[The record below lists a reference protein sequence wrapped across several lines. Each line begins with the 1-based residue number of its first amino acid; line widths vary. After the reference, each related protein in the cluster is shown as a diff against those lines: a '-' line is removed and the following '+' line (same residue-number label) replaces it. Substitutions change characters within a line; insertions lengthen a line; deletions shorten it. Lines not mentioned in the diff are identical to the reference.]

1 MDRQQKL
8 ELIGRHPPPYAQ
20 APYYED
26 DRSRSNI
33 AWPVQPDRPSAP
45 WPKGTATIRWIL
57 LVHIV
62 RAKVV
67 SAHAFMAMDNLY
79 LHVSEVMHLSC

>member
-1 MDRQQKL
+1 
-8 ELIGRHPPPYAQ
+8 
-20 APYYED
+20 
-26 DRSRSNI
+26 
-33 AWPVQPDRPSAP
+33 
-45 WPKGTATIRWIL
+45 
-57 LVHIV
+57 V